1 MLCLGAPPAT
11 PSPLPPAPPR
21 PADGATPSASA
32 VWSNVDAAAA
42 FPEADGGPKNLHE
55 MFAAS
60 VATHGPRPCLGAR
73 TLLPDGEAGPYE
85 WQTYAE
91 VGARVDAVGT
101 ALARARVGAG
111 GRVGVY
117 GVNSPEWMITMQV

>member
-1 MLCLGAPPAT
+1 
-11 PSPLPPAPPR
+11 
-21 PADGATPSASA
+21 
-32 VWSNVDAAAA
+32 
-42 FPEADGGPKNLHE
+42 